1 LDRVRPATWNEWW
14 LWLREAAP
22 LALGAALDTIYFRID
37 IVMLSVMA
45 SATAVAN
52 YNIGYK
58 FSDLLG
64 AIPIAVATPAL
75 TYMVASWP
83 SDVGAFRRM
92 FRHTVVL
99 LAVVAVGACAGFL
112 VYADPVI
119 TAVYGQ
125 RYAVASGAA
134 QLLFVGQALHFFTIF
149 SFTTLVAVHRNR
161 LYPVAMLLGVVVNV
175 SLNLVLIPRYSYVG
189 SGFATVVTES
199 LVLLALGAGVFRIP
213 GLRPLPWRSLAKTAG
228 AGVVAAGVGLALV
241 DRVPW
246 PVGLATVGVVYVA
259 LVHGLS
265 PNGPGGLRA
274 FAGEPHD
281 DLASAID
288 LGIDRPDLGTGL
300 PE

>member
-1 LDRVRPATWNEWW
+1 
-14 LWLREAAP
+14 
-22 LALGAALDTIYFRID
+22 
-37 IVMLSVMA
+37 
-45 SATAVAN
+45 
-52 YNIGYK
+52 
-58 FSDLLG
+58 
-64 AIPIAVATPAL
+64 
-75 TYMVASWP
+75 
-83 SDVGAFRRM
+83 
-92 FRHTVVL
+92 
-99 LAVVAVGACAGFL
+99 
-112 VYADPVI
+112 
-119 TAVYGQ
+119 
-125 RYAVASGAA
+125 
-134 QLLFVGQALHFFTIF
+134 
-149 SFTTLVAVHRNR
+149 
-161 LYPVAMLLGVVVNV
+161 
-175 SLNLVLIPRYSYVG
+175 
-189 SGFATVVTES
+189 
-199 LVLLALGAGVFRIP
+199 VLLALGAGVFRIP